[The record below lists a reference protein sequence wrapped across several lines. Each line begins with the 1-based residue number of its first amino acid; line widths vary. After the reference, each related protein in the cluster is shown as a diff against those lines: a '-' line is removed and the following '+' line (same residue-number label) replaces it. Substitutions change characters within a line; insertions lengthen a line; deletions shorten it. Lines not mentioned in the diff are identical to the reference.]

1 MATATSSSLSPSQ
14 IASIVGQAQQAQLT
28 AAEWSKLSAA
38 DQSQVKQAISA
49 LNANYLKMTIPK
61 YALCE
66 ANGGSLS
73 ASYSSA
79 NPTVMTFQIP
89 QSASGWAT
97 ELVIDASLTVAYTA
111 KTTSPTIAVNAAGVA
126 AAFSSL
132 TLQFGSNT
140 SQIDLRPYFA
150 YVNKRLSGYNRSLYG
165 QTAGN
170 AVSGISALL
179 YTSPTVNAGNNT
191 WIFRIR
197 VPLNAL
203 HPLTAEGML
212 PAMGNTGKG
221 IIRLQPSSEFNG
233 VDPILSAV
241 TTNGTISVTG
251 TVKMKMGYRD
261 GHSLATLQQLA
272 PVVLGPAGI
281 GTVQY
286 VQLEAKQN
294 LVANLYQRQHISTTL
309 PMYRL
314 INLVID
320 GNQSSSFST
329 VSNIIGYEV
338 SLDANAGTA
347 LYKYD
352 NSENVTMTD
361 YYEVVRDQ
369 YGQDMDE
376 GVMIACDALGQN
388 VVNPSN
394 QDGQA
399 FFNMTS
405 NGYTAAHVGVK
416 LGSVG
421 SVSGI
426 APRIENWA
434 LVVNPL
440 GLSVK

>member
-28 AAEWSKLSAA
+28 AAEWSKLSPA

-66 ANGGSLS
+66 ANGGALS

-165 QTAGN
+165 QTQGN

-212 PAMGNTGKG
+212 PAM
-221 IIRLQPSSEFNG
+221 
-233 VDPILSAV
+233 
-241 TTNGTISVTG
+241 
-251 TVKMKMGYRD
+251 
-261 GHSLATLQQLA
+261 
-272 PVVLGPAGI
+272 
-281 GTVQY
+281 
-286 VQLEAKQN
+286 
-294 LVANLYQRQHISTTL
+294 
-309 PMYRL
+309 
-314 INLVID
+314 
-320 GNQSSSFST
+320 
-329 VSNIIGYEV
+329 
-338 SLDANAGTA
+338 
-347 LYKYD
+347 
-352 NSENVTMTD
+352 
-361 YYEVVRDQ
+361 
-369 YGQDMDE
+369 
-376 GVMIACDALGQN
+376 
-388 VVNPSN
+388 
-394 QDGQA
+394 
-399 FFNMTS
+399 
-405 NGYTAAHVGVK
+405 
-416 LGSVG
+416 
-421 SVSGI
+421 
-426 APRIENWA
+426 
-434 LVVNPL
+434 
-440 GLSVK
+440 